1 MEAFAEKA
9 ANDAFVNWLGIKVE
23 KVEEGRAT
31 CSVVVTEQM
40 INFLGVA
47 HGGLIFSLADAAFAA
62 AGNSTHMPSL
72 ALDVSGSF
80 LRAAHVGDVLRAE
93 AEMIHTTKRT
103 GVYRMQVFR
112 NNELLAT
119 FNGTVFRK

>member
-1 MEAFAEKA
+1 MGTIKEKA
-9 ANDAFVNWLGIKVE
+9 AKDAFANMLGIQVDN
-23 KVEEGRAT
+23 VGEGTAT

-47 HGGLIFSLADAAFAA
+47 HGGLIFSLADVAFAA
-62 AGNSTHMPSL
+62 AGNSTHSPSL

-112 NNELLAT
+112 NDELLAT
-119 FNGTVFRK
+119 FSGTVFRK